1 MTGPVIRW
9 ASLIPGLLCLLV
21 GLLWA
26 MQGAGI
32 IGGGL
37 MAGQTLWLVIG
48 ALLAIVGLVLI
59 YRGLAGRWQR
69 G

>member
-1 MTGPVIRW
+1 
-9 ASLIPGLLCLLV
+9 
-21 GLLWA
+21 